1 MVSILHKLSS
11 LVHEISIM
19 PTKQVICVLIK
30 LMSEKEQLSFKEAVV
45 RQTIYYVSKQLPP
58 EENEE
63 LIQIGCV

>member
-1 MVSILHKLSS
+1 
-11 LVHEISIM
+11 M